1 MRKITDRVLTAL
13 NLAVTLALFL
23 LTGFEVGRFSDLAAP
38 EAGAGLSL
46 LLLGAGYLA
55 ILLFYL
61 LLVILHEAGH
71 LICGLLTGWKFVS
84 FRIGSLTLVRRE
96 GRYLWRRANLPGTAG
111 QCLLEPPDGGFEN
124 CPFGLYNLGGGLMN
138 LLIGGLLCCFLPIAN
153 PAAACALRAFAY
165 LSFAF
170 GANNLIPM
178 KLKGMTNDGFL
189 LLEFQSNARS
199 REANYLLLKAYAAL
213 IRVKTYG
220 ELPRELVERVSRY
233 ECRDLSH
240 VSETNVLS
248 YRADFAFYRGDY
260 ADARAVS
267 ERIAESGETL
277 EIFKNEA
284 RAKLL
289 YFKLMD
295 GASSEEIGAAY
306 DKKLREY
313 LAKVP
318 ALPSTRRLMF
328 AVELLHKKDKPAAE
342 KEYAALLKTAET
354 AVCCAEAYAE
364 IEEAKRV
371 RARAEELSA
380 ESHDCT
386 KKKEE
391 NDNEMQ

>member
-1 MRKITDRVLTAL
+1 ML
-13 NLAVTLALFL
+13 NLAVMLTLML
-23 LTGFEVGRFSDLAAP
+23 LAGSEIGRFSDLAVP

-46 LLLGAGYLA
+46 LLLGAGLLA
-55 ILLFYL
+55 FFLFYL
-61 LLVILHEAGH
+61 LSVILHEAGH
-71 LICGLLTGWKFVS
+71 LICGLMTGWKFVS

-111 QCLLEPPDGGFEN
+111 QCLLEPSDGGFEN

-138 LLIGGLLCCFLPIAN
+138 LLTGGLLCCFLPIAN
-153 PAAACALRAFAY
+153 PAAACILKMFVY

-178 KLKGMTNDGFL
+178 KLKGMTNDGCML
-189 LLEFQSNARS
+189 IELRNNARS

-213 IRVKTYG
+213 IRVKTYN
-220 ELPRELVERVSRY
+220 ELPRELVEQVSRY
-233 ECRDLSH
+233 ECRDLSS
-240 VSETNVLS
+240 VSEANVLS

-260 ADARAVS
+260 ADARTVS
-267 ERIAESGETL
+267 ERIAESAETL

-295 GASSEEIGAAY
+295 GASSEEIDAAY

-318 ALPSTRRLMF
+318 TLPSTRRLMF
-328 AVELLHKKDKPAAE
+328 AFELLHKKDKPAAE

-380 ESHDCT
+380 EPHDCT

-391 NDNEMQ
+391 NKNEMQ

>member
-1 MRKITDRVLTAL
+1 MSKIIDRALTVL
-13 NLAVTLALFL
+13 NFAVMLALML
-23 LTGFEVGRFSDLAAP
+23 LAGSEIGRFSDLAVP

-46 LLLGAGYLA
+46 LLLGAGLLA
-55 ILLFYL
+55 FFLFYFL
-61 LLVILHEAGH
+61 SVILHEAGH
-71 LICGLLTGWKFVS
+71 LVCGLMTGWKFVS

-111 QCLLEPPDGGFEN
+111 QCLLEPPNGGFEN

-153 PAAACALRAFAY
+153 PVAACTLRAFAF
-165 LSFAF
+165 LSFAI

-178 KLKGMTNDGFL
+178 KLKGMTNDGYL
-189 LLEFQSNARS
+189 LLEFQNNARS

-213 IRVKTYG
+213 IGVKTYG

-233 ECRDLSH
+233 ECRDFSS
-240 VSETNVLS
+240 VSEVNVLS

-277 EIFKNEA
+277 EIFKNEV

-295 GASSEEIGAAY
+295 GALPEEIDAVY

-318 ALPSTRRLMF
+318 ELPSTRRLMF
-328 AVELLHKKDKPAAE
+328 AVELLYKKDKTAAE

-371 RARAEELSA
+371 QARAEEQ
-380 ESHDCT
+380 HDCT

-391 NDNEMQ
+391 NGNEMQ

>member
-1 MRKITDRVLTAL
+1 MRKIIDRALTVL
-13 NLAVTLALFL
+13 NFAVMLALML
-23 LTGFEVGRFSDLAAP
+23 LAGSEIGRFSDLAVP

-46 LLLGAGYLA
+46 LLLGAGLLA
-55 ILLFYL
+55 FFLFYL

-71 LICGLLTGWKFVS
+71 LICGIMTGWKFVS

-96 GRYLWRRANLPGTAG
+96 GRYLWRRSNLPGTAG

-153 PAAACALRAFAY
+153 PAAACILRAFAY

-170 GANNLIPM
+170 GANNLIPI
-178 KLKGMTNDGFL
+178 KRKGMTNDGYML
-189 LLEFQSNARS
+189 IELRNNARS

-220 ELPRELVERVSRY
+220 ELPEELVERVSRY
-233 ECRDLSH
+233 ECRDLSS
-240 VSETNVLS
+240 VSEANVLS

-267 ERIAESGETL
+267 ERIAESAETL

-289 YFKLMD
+289 YLKLMD
-295 GASSEEIGAAY
+295 GASPEEIDALY

-318 ALPSTRRLMF
+318 ELPSTKRLMF
-328 AVELLHKKDKPAAE
+328 AVELLHKKDKEAAE

-364 IEEAKRV
+364 IEEAERA
-371 RARAEELSA
+371 RARAEELFA
-380 ESHDCT
+380 EPHS
-386 KKKEE
+386 
-391 NDNEMQ
+391 

>member
-1 MRKITDRVLTAL
+1 MRKIIDRAVTVL

-23 LTGFEVGRFSDLAAP
+23 LTGYEVGQFSDLAVP

-71 LICGLLTGWKFVS
+71 LICGILTGWKFVS
-84 FRIGSLTLVRRE
+84 FRVGSLTLVRRE
-96 GRYLWRRANLPGTAG
+96 GRYLMRRANLPGTAG
-111 QCLLEPPDGGFEN
+111 QCLLEPPDGGFEH
-124 CPFGLYNLGGGLMN
+124 CPFGLYHLGGGLMN

-153 PAAACALRAFAY
+153 PAAACTLRGFAF

-178 KLKGMTNDGFL
+178 KLKGMTNDGYL
-189 LLEFQSNARS
+189 LIELRNNARS

-220 ELPRELVERVSRY
+220 ELPGELVERVSRY
-233 ECRDLSH
+233 ECHDLSS

-267 ERIAESGETL
+267 ERIAESAETL

-289 YFKLMD
+289 YFRLMD
-295 GASSEEIGAAY
+295 GASPEEIDAVY

-318 ALPSTRRLMF
+318 DLPSTRRLMF
-328 AVELLHKKDKPAAE
+328 AVELLHKKDKEAAE

-371 RARAEELSA
+371 RARAEEQ
-380 ESHDCT
+380 HDCT

-391 NDNEMQ
+391 NENEMQ